1 MALFDFLGGNKKKAE
16 AEQKIEEQKQE
27 QHDLAVKRQ
36 EDEHKDLKWPGLMP
50 INLFVR
56 KPEEKPHLTVVNGSA
71 GQDEE
76 RTDKQASAQ
85 VQEEKSVTEEKPQ
98 EAQPKPTVQI
108 EDPLSPERK
117 AEIGRIIY
125 EPEIKLDMVKD
136 LSLQEILF
144 LEVSLVTANRMK
156 PLENY
161 EQNHQQIR
169 NQFLNLVRAADKL
182 YVIYDSRTG
191 YPLLD
196 GGYAQ
201 MYLDKEHAETVA
213 RLYNEQL
220 RVTRVI
226 EVPGMSANTE
236 RPDGKIQMK
245 IFDFMFFL
253 GIENII
259 VDNGWYKGFLR
270 RSEISAPFYINEDP
284 EKIPPYNPALSF
296 ALIDYVGEIKW
307 PVNYGKRQEILKGK
321 FNRIMQLVPKS
332 TFIIPMR
339 SLDETAGNPE
349 DAADENTTGDQS
361 DVPVNPAAATQAT
374 EDADSAQAAATQ
386 KNHRI
391 QIPVMRINDKNML
404 PVYTDIFEFSKK
416 FANTPFKPVRADFKG
431 VNRFMPNYNGMVLNP
446 QGAGM
451 VIERREAPAQTPAAA
466 AQTPDGKTAIPIKV
480 KVSPVQAPTEAKPQ
494 ASEATAQEAETQ
506 ASAPETKVD
515 ATSNVIDLNS
525 RRGNNQ

>member
-71 GQDEE
+71 GQDETAE
-76 RTDKQASAQ
+76 EEKATAQ
-85 VQEEKSVTEEKPQ
+85 VPEEKAAEEKAQ
-98 EAQPKPTVQI
+98 EVQPKPTVQI

-125 EPEIKLDMVKD
+125 EPEIKPDMLKD

-156 PLENY
+156 ALDNY

-169 NQFLNLVRAADKL
+169 NQFLNTVRSADKL

-201 MYLDKEHAETVA
+201 MYIDKEHAETVA
-213 RLYNEQL
+213 KLYNEQL

-236 RPDGKIQMK
+236 RPDGKVQMK

-339 SLDETAGNPE
+339 SLEVTDGNPD
-349 DAADENTTGDQS
+349 DASDENTNNNQS

-374 EDADSAQAAATQ
+374 EDADSATAAATQ

-391 QIPVMRINDKNML
+391 QIPVIRINDKNML
-404 PVYTDIFEFSKK
+404 PVFTDIFEFSKK
-416 FANTPFKPVRADFKG
+416 FANTPFKPIRADFKG
-431 VNRFMPNYNGMVLNP
+431 VNRFMPNYNGMVINP
-446 QGAGM
+446 NGAGM
-451 VIERREAPAQTPAAA
+451 VIERREAPAQAPTQNQAPAQA
-466 AQTPDGKTAIPIKV
+466 AQTPDGKSPIPIQI
-480 KVSPVQAPTEAKPQ
+480 KVSPVQAPNASQAQETGAQDSAPQ
-494 ASEATAQEAETQ
+494 DKSEA
-506 ASAPETKVD
+506 S
-515 ATSNVIDLNS
+515 SNVIDLNS
-525 RRGNNQ
+525 RRGNN

>member
-36 EDEHKDLKWPGLMP
+36 EEEHKDFKWPGLMP

-71 GQDEE
+71 GQDAADSTPAEAAGAATE
-76 RTDKQASAQ
+76 AASTEPQAEA
-85 VQEEKSVTEEKPQ
+85 VQPIPSS
-98 EAQPKPTVQI
+98 QI
-108 EDPLSPERK
+108 EDPLTPERK
-117 AEIGRIIY
+117 AEIGKIIF
-125 EPEIKLDMVKD
+125 EPEIKPDMLKD
-136 LSLQEILF
+136 LNLQEILF
-144 LEVSLVTANRMK
+144 LEVSLVTANRQS

-169 NQFLNLVRAADKL
+169 NQFLNMVRSADKL
-182 YVIYDSRTG
+182 YVIYDARTG

-201 MYLDKEHAETVA
+201 MYLDEEHANIA
-213 RLYNEQL
+213 SKLYQEQL
-220 RVTRVI
+220 RLTKVI
-226 EVPGMSANTE
+226 EVPGMSTNSE
-236 RPDGKIQMK
+236 RPDGKIQLK

-253 GIENII
+253 GLENVI

-284 EKIPPYNPALSF
+284 AKIPPYNPALSF
-296 ALIDYVGEIKW
+296 ALIDYVAEVKW
-307 PVNYGKRQEILKGK
+307 PVNYGKRQEILQGK

-339 SLDETAGNPE
+339 SLEVTDSVQPE
-349 DAADENTTGDQS
+349 EDHEDDSVAPS
-361 DVPVNPAAATQAT
+361 DVPSAAAATQVT
-374 EDADSAQAAATQ
+374 EDADAAAAAASQ

-391 QIPVMRINDKNML
+391 QLPVMRINEKNML
-404 PVYTDIFEFSKK
+404 PVFTDIFEYSKK
-416 FANTPFKPVRADFKG
+416 FGNTDFKPIRADFKS
-431 VNRFMPNYNGMVLNP
+431 VNRFIPNYNGMVLNP
-446 QGAGM
+446 QGSGM
-451 VIERREAPAQTPAAA
+451 VIERRDSAAQSAAQAAKGGKAPDVKPAAPAQP
-466 AQTPDGKTAIPIKV
+466 
-480 KVSPVQAPTEAKPQ
+480 
-494 ASEATAQEAETQ
+494 
-506 ASAPETKVD
+506 APEASTD
-515 ATSNVIDLNS
+515 NAASSNVIDLSS

>member
-27 QHDLAVKRQ
+27 QHDLAVQRQ
-36 EDEHKDLKWPGLMP
+36 EEEHKDFKWPGLMP

-71 GQDEE
+71 GQEDAADS
-76 RTDKQASAQ
+76 T
-85 VQEEKSVTEEKPQ
+85 QEETAATETESTTAETQ
-98 EAQPKPTVQI
+98 TEAPQPKPSSQI
-108 EDPLSPERK
+108 EDPLTPERK
-117 AEIGRIIY
+117 AEIGKIIF
-125 EPEIKLDMVKD
+125 EPEIKPEMLKG
-136 LSLQEILF
+136 LNLQEILF
-144 LEVSLVTANRMK
+144 LEVSLVTANRQS

-169 NQFLNLVRAADKL
+169 NQFLNMVRSANKL
-182 YVIYDSRTG
+182 YVIYDARTG

-201 MYLDKEHAETVA
+201 MYLDEDHANIA
-213 RLYNEQL
+213 AKLYQEQL
-220 RVTRVI
+220 RLTKVI
-226 EVPGMSANTE
+226 EVPGMSADSE
-236 RPDGKIQMK
+236 RPDGKIQLK

-253 GIENII
+253 GLENVI

-284 EKIPPYNPALSF
+284 AKIPPYNPALSF
-296 ALIDYVGEIKW
+296 ALIDYVAEVKW
-307 PVNYGKRQEILKGK
+307 PVNYGKRQEILQGK

-339 SLDETAGNPE
+339 SLEETDSVQPE
-349 DAADENTTGDQS
+349 DEHEDDSVSHS
-361 DVPVNPAAATQAT
+361 DVPSAAAATQVT
-374 EDADSAQAAATQ
+374 EDADTAAATASQ

-391 QIPVMRINDKNML
+391 QLPVMRINEKNML
-404 PVYTDIFEFSKK
+404 PVFTDIFEYSKK
-416 FANTPFKPVRADFKG
+416 FGNTDFKPIRADFKS
-431 VNRFMPNYNGMVLNP
+431 VNRFIPNYNGMILNP

-451 VIERREAPAQTPAAA
+451 VIERRDSAAQSAAQAAAQAAKGSQAPNVKPAAPAQ
-466 AQTPDGKTAIPIKV
+466 
-480 KVSPVQAPTEAKPQ
+480 
-494 ASEATAQEAETQ
+494 
-506 ASAPETKVD
+506 SAPEASDNT
-515 ATSNVIDLNS
+515 ASSNVIDLSS